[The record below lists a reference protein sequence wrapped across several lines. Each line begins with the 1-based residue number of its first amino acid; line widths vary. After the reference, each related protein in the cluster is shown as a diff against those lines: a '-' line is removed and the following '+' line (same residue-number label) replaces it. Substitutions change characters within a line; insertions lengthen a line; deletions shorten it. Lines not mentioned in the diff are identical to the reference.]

1 MIVFV
6 FWNALRQI
14 AVKAIGIFAYE
25 TFQARR
31 ACVMKTRFTP
41 DLLAGVCPDWAD
53 PEYRQF
59 RLRADGSSCSLRCEK
74 GFVE

>member
-31 ACVMKTRFTP
+31 ACVMKTRFIP
-41 DLLAGVCPDWAD
+41 DALAGVCPDWVDLSIGNSA
-53 PEYRQF
+53 YMRMGQVA
-59 RLRADGSSCSLRCEK
+59 L
-74 GFVE
+74 